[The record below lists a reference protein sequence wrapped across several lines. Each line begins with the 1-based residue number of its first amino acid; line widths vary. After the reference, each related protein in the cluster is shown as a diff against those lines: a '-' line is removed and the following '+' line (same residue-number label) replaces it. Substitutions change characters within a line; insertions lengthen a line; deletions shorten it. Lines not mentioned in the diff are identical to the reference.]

1 MTDTPETERENAR
14 AQGRDMTSRDRDLH
28 TWFIREVLPLE
39 AALTQYLRH
48 NWREPSNVADLLHDV
63 YVRVFDAAQKEL
75 PKSTASFVFTIARNL
90 LVDRVRH
97 QKVVPFEAVENLDAL
112 NVAADAPAPDD
123 QIMARDELRK
133 IQAALEHLHPRAREA
148 FLMHHVEG
156 LSRREIAVR
165 MSLSEITVNWYLNQ
179 GVRQLADIL
188 YRTPGQRTPR
198 R

>member
-75 PKSTASFVFTIARNL
+75 PKSTASFVFAIARNL

-97 QKVVPFEAVENLDAL
+97 QKIVPFEAVENLDAL

-133 IQAALEHLHPRAREA
+133 IQTALDHLHPRAREA

>member
-14 AQGRDMTSRDRDLH
+14 AQSRDMTSRDRDLH

-97 QKVVPFEAVENLDAL
+97 QKIVPFEAVENLDAL

-165 MSLSEITVNWYLNQ
+165 MGLSEITVNWYLNQ

>member
-97 QKVVPFEAVENLDAL
+97 QKIVPFEAVENLDAL

-133 IQAALEHLHPRAREA
+133 IQAALEYLHPRAREA

-156 LSRREIAVR
+156 LTRREIAVR